1 MQATESRARDIAQ
14 ALLRIGAVSLNP
26 KQPFTWSSGLKS
38 PIYCDNRLTISYPEI
53 RELIADGFVSLIKE
67 HYPDAELI
75 AGAATGGIPHAALVA
90 DRLKLPMVYVRS
102 KPKGHGQGRMVEGV
116 LREGAKTV
124 VIEDLISTG
133 GSSLRVANA
142 VNAEGGHTL
151 AVAAI
156 FTYEFESAVQA
167 FRDAGIALHTLSNYS
182 TLIQEAAASGS
193 IDQEELALLHRWKE
207 SPETYGS
214 DL

>member
-1 MQATESRARDIAQ
+1 MQASESRARDIAQ

-53 RELIADGFVSLIKE
+53 REMIADEFVSLIKE

-133 GSSLRVANA
+133 GSSLNVAKA
-142 VNAEGGHTL
+142 INAEGGHTL
-151 AVAAI
+151 AAAAI

-167 FRDAGIALHTLSNYS
+167 FRDVGIALHTLSNYS

-193 IDQEELALLHRWKE
+193 IDQEELALLKRWKE
-207 SPETYGS
+207 SPESYGN

>member
-1 MQATESRARDIAQ
+1 MQAAQTRARDIAN

-26 KQPFTWSSGLKS
+26 KQPYTWSSGLKS

-53 RELIADGFVSLIKE
+53 REMIADGFANLIKE
-67 HYPDAELI
+67 QYPDAELI

-102 KPKGHGQGRMVEGV
+102 KSKGHGQGRMVEGV
-116 LREGAKTV
+116 LPEGAKTI

-156 FTYEFESAVQA
+156 FTYEFDSAVQA
-167 FRDAGIALHTLSNYS
+167 FREAGIALHTLSNYS

-193 IDQEELALLHRWKE
+193 IDQEELALLKRWKE
-207 SPETYGS
+207 SPESYGTEG
-214 DL
+214 